1 MSLEKDDYQ
10 KPYYILKANDVEF
23 KTYTQSG
30 INIST
35 NILDR
40 FNVEYSIEHV
50 K

>member
-30 INIST
+30 INI
-35 NILDR
+35 
-40 FNVEYSIEHV
+40 
-50 K
+50 